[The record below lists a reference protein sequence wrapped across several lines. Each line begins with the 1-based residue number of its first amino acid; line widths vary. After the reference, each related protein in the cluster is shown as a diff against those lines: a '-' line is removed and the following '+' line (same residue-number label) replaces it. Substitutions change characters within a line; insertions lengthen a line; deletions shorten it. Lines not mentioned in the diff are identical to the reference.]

1 MTGKTF
7 SCVACEEKKIP
18 IGKWLGCFGDPSQEH
33 KVEPKTY
40 YTEHDSLQVSV
51 IPEHRMMVEGG
62 NLLFI
67 PGVSAGFVGGQYT
80 TDSPEIQHVLDQKPY
95 MQTKDQYID
104 QRLAPKDR
112 EGRLKATVVEQANL
126 LKSQQAELEQLRAA
140 KGAGAAVAV
149 EEKPEEDGEAKPQEP
164 TKRAARGRG

>member
-7 SCVACEEKKIP
+7 TCSACGETVP
-18 IGKWLGCFGDPSQEH
+18 IGKWLGCFGDPSREH
-33 KVEPKTY
+33 KVEAKTY
-40 YTEHDSLQVSV
+40 YTEHDGLQVSV

-67 PGVSAGFVGGQYT
+67 PGVSAFFVGGQYT

-112 EGRLKATVVEQANL
+112 EGR
-126 LKSQQAELEQLRAA
+126 
-140 KGAGAAVAV
+140 
-149 EEKPEEDGEAKPQEP
+149 
-164 TKRAARGRG
+164 